1 VLVNGSAAA
10 FAGPGLSVGMAY
22 GQRGENRVEARVV
35 QGAGKP
41 GTWRFELGS
50 TANLVPG
57 SLRVLA
63 GSVTEVSGD
72 ALVFRLSGRP
82 GERVMFTFRTSN
94 YCPGNAELVRPAPAS
109 PLDGGRGPPAR
120 VVRDDP
126 APGSQARLP
135 LAAAPQKKAGTHHTG
150 GATDAPPPPF

>member
-1 VLVNGSAAA
+1 MSKLDVPGASGQVLVNGFAAA
-10 FAGPGLSVGMAY
+10 FAGPGLSVGMAA
-22 GQRGENRVEARVV
+22 GQMGENRIEARVV

-82 GERVMFTFRTSN
+82 GERVLFTFRTTN
-94 YCPGNAELVRPAPAS
+94 Y
-109 PLDGGRGPPAR
+109 
-120 VVRDDP
+120 
-126 APGSQARLP
+126 
-135 LAAAPQKKAGTHHTG
+135 
-150 GATDAPPPPF
+150 